1 MRITLTSANQCAAIR
16 LTGRHDFSRAGL
28 TLVEVIISIALAAIT
43 VSAII
48 SGYVLGAQRME
59 WASQNASAQMS
70 AVNTLERVRAAK
82 WDTRTFPPIDQLV
95 ASNFPPSASPLNLPT
110 KGTNNL
116 RATNFVE
123 ITTLSSD
130 PPLKLIR
137 VECIWRSSN
146 GDLFTNLATTYRAPD
161 Q

>member
-1 MRITLTSANQCAAIR
+1 MQTALPSANKWASIR
-16 LTGRHDFSRAGL
+16 LAGRHDISQAGL
-28 TLVEVIISIALAAIT
+28 TLIEVIISIALAAIT

-82 WDTRTFPPIDQLV
+82 WDTRTFPQIDQLV
-95 ASNFPPSASPLNLPT
+95 ASNFPPNASPLNLPT

-123 ITTLSSD
+123 IITLSSD
-130 PPLKLIR
+130 PPLKIIR

-146 GDLFTNLATTYRAPD
+146 GELFTNTATTYRSPD